1 MDKVMRFID
10 VMNAFKLCAALAV
23 ADLIAAGIYKIKEGI
38 SGTDQGH
45 NTRQLPN
52 DSSGNVLFY
61 RRLCDRSRINGCNIS
76 VERKEPQKK
85 QKPHTSE
92 EKIMVLN
99 TMRMGATW
107 YEKSVIDEIAEDLY
121 RIMEKENENE

>member
-10 VMNAFKLCAALAV
+10 VMNAMRICAVLAV
-23 ADLIAAGIYKIKEGI
+23 ADLVAAGVYKIKEVW
-38 SGTDQGH
+38 SAKGH
-45 NTRQLPN
+45 NT
-52 DSSGNVLFY
+52 NVLDADSDTRIY
-61 RRLCDRSRINGCNIS
+61 VPSRDRDRRSDNGCSPPIS
-76 VERKEPQKK
+76 
-85 QKPHTSE
+85 TE

-121 RIMEKENENE
+121 RTMEKENENE

>member
-1 MDKVMRFID
+1 MEKLMRFID
-10 VMNAFKLCAALAV
+10 VMNAMRICAALAV
-23 ADLIAAGIYKIKEGI
+23 ADLIAAGVYKIKEVWGAK
-38 SGTDQGH
+38 GH
-45 NTRQLPN
+45 NT
-52 DSSGNVLFY
+52 NVLDADTDTRIY
-61 RRLCDRSRINGCNIS
+61 IPCRVRNRRSNNGCN
-76 VERKEPQKK
+76 
-85 QKPHTSE
+85 HTTE